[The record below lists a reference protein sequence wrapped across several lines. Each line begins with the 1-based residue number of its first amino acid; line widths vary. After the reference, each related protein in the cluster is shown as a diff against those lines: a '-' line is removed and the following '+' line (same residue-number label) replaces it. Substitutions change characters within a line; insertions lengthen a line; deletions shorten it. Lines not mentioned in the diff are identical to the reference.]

1 MGIFLTSGKGSRVPA
16 VTFPDTP
23 VTIQM
28 PLPPVQEME
37 LGGSDVNLVL
47 MVQEQVPRRLTMID
61 KELKEMESRT
71 AKLVSERVK
80 LERLLKAV
88 ED

>member
-23 VTIQM
+23 VAVEA
-28 PLPPVQEME
+28 PLPPLKAVE

-47 MVQEQVPRRLTMID
+47 MVKEHAPTRIAAID
-61 KELKEMESRT
+61 KELKDMERRT
-71 AKLVSERVK
+71 VQLAGERVK